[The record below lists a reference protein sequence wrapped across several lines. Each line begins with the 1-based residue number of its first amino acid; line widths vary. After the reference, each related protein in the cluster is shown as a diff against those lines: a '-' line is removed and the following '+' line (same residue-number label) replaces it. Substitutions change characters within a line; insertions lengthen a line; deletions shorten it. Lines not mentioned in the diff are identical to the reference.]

1 MFRVLGIV
9 LALTVVVVLVVRR
22 INYGLALILGAL
34 ILGVSSGLW
43 PQQLLEVL
51 SLTLMDR
58 VTIDLVMIVSLIPI
72 LAFCMKETGMIDDL
86 IKGIKGALLG
96 RDVLAIMPALMGALP
111 MPGGALLSAPLIDEE
126 SERLG
131 LSREDKSFVNVWFR
145 HWNFFIYPLSSPL
158 ILLAGLTGFSL
169 YTLILMNLL
178 PVFLY
183 LTLGYV
189 ISIRRIKEQSGS
201 EKPRDPRALIPI
213 VLGVSPILLTV
224 ALNLLGVHMAA
235 ALFMGIVSTFL
246 FRRTAPRRALELLAK
261 GFDWRLPFA
270 IVGVMYFRGMVEYTD
285 VFSEVY
291 PYLSAVGLPILFL
304 LLVMDWVIGLAT
316 AMPSAGIAIVFPIA
330 LVSIE
335 SLNLAVVG
343 VLYSTLIFA
352 YLISPM
358 HLCLILTV
366 EYYKARLQAVYKKL
380 IPAAL
385 ASYLIF
391 LTFFALM
398 GGLIH

>member
-1 MFRVLGIV
+1 M

-43 PQQLLEVL
+43 PQELLRVL
-51 SLTLMDR
+51 SITLEDK

-86 IKGIKGALLG
+86 IRGIKGALLG

-183 LTLGYV
+183 LTLGYF
-189 ISIRRIKEQSGS
+189 ISIRRIKEQGDLG
-201 EKPRDPRALIPI
+201 KPRDPGALIPI

-330 LVSIE
+330 LASVE

-391 LTFFALM
+391 LTFFALI